1 MPHARKPIFLK
12 NTINTLHYKIPKIH
26 TQYFIFKGLTK
37 ALKMKYFLYG
47 LAALGMIACKNEV
60 NQESKSVNTAIVDK
74 IPTPQLDLHQA
85 NNLAALPLHCIEIEY
100 PNKMGHV
107 TAAPDDQKRPK
118 IQHPVF
124 YGCFDWHSAV
134 HGYWSAVTLMKQFP
148 ELEAHDELLSKIKRH
163 LTAQNIAVE
172 IAYLN
177 TEHNKTFERTYG
189 WAWLLKLQQE
199 LDTWQ
204 TKDGQQLAQILQPL
218 TDVIVERYTA
228 YLPKLNYAIRV
239 GEHSNTAF
247 GMVFAWDYATH
258 AQKTDL
264 KHTIELKA
272 KEFYS
277 NDADCPL
284 SWEPSGYDFLSPCLE
299 ELDIMRRILP
309 AVAFHKWAQ
318 EFLPEIQNGIL
329 DVEIGR
335 VSDRSDGKLVH
346 IDGLNL
352 SRAWVLYGLVAQYP
366 QYSKLTEIADAHLT
380 NTLPNLVAD
389 DYAGGH
395 WLGSFAIYALQ
406 NAQDI
411 GQE

>member
-1 MPHARKPIFLK
+1 
-12 NTINTLHYKIPKIH
+12 
-26 TQYFIFKGLTK
+26 
-37 ALKMKYFLYG
+37 MKYIIY
-47 LAALGMIACKNEV
+47 ALSMLTLLSCKETVDSESFPESNKTQIEV
-60 NQESKSVNTAIVDK
+60 VEDH
-74 IPTPQLDLHQA
+74 IPTPQLTLEQA
-85 NNLAALPLHCIEIEY
+85 NNLAQLPLHCIETEY

-107 TAAPDDQKRPK
+107 TASPEDQKRPSV
-118 IQHPVF
+118 QHPVF

-134 HGYWSAVTLMKQFP
+134 HGYWSAVTLLKQFP
-148 ELEAHDELLSKIKRH
+148 ELEAREELLEKINRN
-163 LTAQNIAVE
+163 LTADNIKVE

-177 TEHNKTFERTYG
+177 TKDNKTFERTYG

-199 LDTWQ
+199 LDTWDS
-204 TKDGQQLAQILQPL
+204 KEGKEFAEILQPL
-218 TDVIVERYTA
+218 TDVIAQRYVE

-247 GMVFAWDYATH
+247 GMAFAYDYAVH
-258 AQKTDL
+258 AQNEAL
-264 KHTIELKA
+264 QSIIEIKA

-277 NDADCPL
+277 NDASCPI

-299 ELDIMRRILP
+299 EIDIMRRVLT
-309 AVAFHKWAQ
+309 AEEFHAWVKD
-318 EFLPEIQNGIL
+318 FLPGIEGGKL
-329 DVEIGR
+329 DVEIGK

-352 SRAWVLYGLVAQYP
+352 SRAWVLYGLAAQYP
-366 QYSKLTEIADAHLT
+366 EYNNLTEIADAHIT

-406 NAQDI
+406 NASNA
-411 GQE
+411 E

>member
-1 MPHARKPIFLK
+1 MIKYAYYLFL
-12 NTINTLHYKIPKIH
+12 IL
-26 TQYFIFKGLTK
+26 FIT
-37 ALKMKYFLYG
+37 
-47 LAALGMIACKNEV
+47 ACKDAANSV
-60 NQESKSVNTAIVDK
+60 PSVNENRAEIATIEDK
-74 IPTPQLDLHQA
+74 IPTPQLNLQQA
-85 NNLAALPLHCIEIEY
+85 NNLAALPLHCLETEY

-107 TAAPDDQKRPK
+107 TASPDDQKRPVE
-118 IQHPVF
+118 QHPVF

-134 HGYWSAVTLMKQFP
+134 HGYWSAVTLIKQFP
-148 ELEAHDELLSKIKRH
+148 ELEAREELLSKIKSN
-163 LTAQNIAVE
+163 LTAKNVKVE

-204 TKDGQQLAQILQPL
+204 SEDGRELAQILQPL
-218 TDVIVERYTA
+218 SDLIVERYTA

-247 GMVFAWDYATH
+247 GMVFAWDYASH
-258 AQKTDL
+258 ANKIDL
-264 KHTIELKA
+264 KNSIELKA
-272 KEFYS
+272 KEFYL
-277 NDADCPL
+277 NDANCPI

-299 ELDIMRRILP
+299 EVDIMRRILP
-309 AVAFHKWAQ
+309 AADFHNWVPN
-318 EFLPEIQNGIL
+318 FLPGIGEGVL
-329 DVEIGR
+329 DLEIGR

-352 SRAWVLYGLVAQYP
+352 SRAWVIYGLAAQYP
-366 QYSKLTEIADAHLT
+366 QYSNLTEIADAHLT

-406 NAQDI
+406 NAAHAP
-411 GQE
+411 